1 MSKINGQK
9 ATAYRTSLAIA
20 LKRDA
25 NLYSMLVPFV
35 LFFLVFHYRALFG
48 LLIAFKDYSLF
59 KGIAAS
65 PWVGLDNF
73 KALFGGPYF
82 LRNLKNTFLISFYGL
97 LVGFPAPIVL
107 ALLFNEVRGETF
119 KRVCQTLTYLPHFV
133 SSVIVAGI
141 VTRFLSPSTGMV
153 NNLLEAIG
161 LERTHFLTKPEWFRA
176 IYLTMGIWKEAGFG
190 AIIYIAALA
199 SLDPQLYEAARIDG
213 AGRLRQLTAVTLP
226 GILPTIA
233 IMLILRIGR
242 LLEVGYE
249 QIILL
254 YQPATYATADVISTY
269 VFRAGLMQGDYRLAA
284 AAGLFDSIVAFL
296 LVFLSNKASRK
307 ISDYGLW

>member
-1 MSKINGQK
+1 MPKSNGQK
-9 ATAYRTSLAIA
+9 AAAYRTSLTIA

-25 NLYSMLVPFV
+25 NLYAMLVPFV

-48 LLIAFKDYSLF
+48 LQIAFKDYSLF

-73 KALFGGPYF
+73 KSLFGGPYF

-97 LVGFPAPIVL
+97 LVGFPAPILL
-107 ALLFNEVRGETF
+107 ALLFNEVRSKAF
-119 KRVCQTLTYLPHFV
+119 KRICQTLTYLPHFV

-141 VTRFLSPSTGMV
+141 VTRFLSPSAGLV

-161 LERTHFLTKPEWFRA
+161 LERTHFLTKPEWFRP

-213 AGRLRQLTAVTLP
+213 AGRFRQLTAVTLP

-269 VFRAGLMQGDYRLAA
+269 VYRAGLIQGDYRLAA
-284 AAGLFDSIVAFL
+284 AAGLFDSIAAFL
-296 LVFLSNKASRK
+296 LVFVSNKASRK